1 MAITLNGTTG
11 VTTPAV
17 SGDGSGL
24 TALPS
29 AQLTGA
35 LPAISGAALTGINTE
50 SFKPVAV
57 TGATPSLNVG
67 SYNYF
72 SGSTFNADTTI
83 SFASVPTNARWTYSA
98 PIVAASG
105 YNLAGAVRDSSYI
118 EINASNPSPTDIA
131 FSPDGIYMYIM
142 DDNADNV
149 GQYTLSTAWDVAT
162 AVYTRSFGVSGED
175 TVMTG
180 VEFSPDGI
188 YMYSCGTT
196 SQASVMQYTLS
207 TAWNISTA
215 TFTRSFVV
223 SSQDTSPRAI
233 RFKPD
238 GTRMFI
244 VGNSGDDIQGYNLST
259 AWNISTA
266 SVSSDKYIGDEEFIP
281 LALAFSSDGYKMFV
295 MGTGTDSIFEYNLG
309 TAWLVSSAVY
319 NQISLYI
326 QQYESSPQGLTFSA
340 DGDKMY
346 FVGNDRDTVYQ
357 YSTDGFATITL
368 PAACS
373 HTPTPTYVAGKR
385 LTLEFATLNGG
396 TTVDVIQASV
406 S

>member
-1 MAITLNGTTG
+1 
-11 VTTPAV
+11 
-17 SGDGSGL
+17 
-24 TALPS
+24 
-29 AQLTGA
+29 
-35 LPAISGAALTGINTE
+35 
-50 SFKPVAV
+50 
-57 TGATPSLNVG
+57 
-67 SYNYF
+67 
-72 SGSTFNADTTI
+72 
-83 SFASVPTNARWTYSA
+83 
-98 PIVAASG
+98 
-105 YNLAGAVRDSSYI
+105 
-118 EINASNPSPTDIA
+118 
-131 FSPDGIYMYIM
+131 
-142 DDNADNV
+142 
-149 GQYTLSTAWDVAT
+149 
-162 AVYTRSFGVSGED
+162 
-175 TVMTG
+175 
-180 VEFSPDGI
+180 
-188 YMYSCGTT
+188 
-196 SQASVMQYTLS
+196 
-207 TAWNISTA
+207 
-215 TFTRSFVV
+215 
-223 SSQDTSPRAI
+223 
-233 RFKPD
+233 
-238 GTRMFI
+238 MFI

-385 LTLEFATLNGG
+385 LTLDFVTLDGG